1 MGRRTPALAVG
12 HGGPGLAI
20 GGLGASVMRSH
31 ARFQQPKGRVTT
43 RGGCAALDPHG
54 PHELNSD
61 PLNVAV
67 GVGPGQ
73 SSPIIES
80 RLVGPTNPQIQVDVA
95 IWSVAVIYYAETGL
109 LGAAAL
115 LAVLA
120 MAVGAIARSSAVLL
134 GLCARLVARRRGRDD
149 ELFALSPVWLF
160 LGVVLSWDRLF
171 PRAVSMKG
179 R

>member
-1 MGRRTPALAVG
+1 MAGIRMGLT
-12 HGGPGLAI
+12 
-20 GGLGASVMRSH
+20 
-31 ARFQQPKGRVTT
+31 
-43 RGGCAALDPHG
+43 
-54 PHELNSD
+54 LNSD

-73 SSPIIES
+73 AYEIIGS
-80 RLVGPTNPQIQVDVA
+80 HWSGPSASITEGPG
-95 IWSVAVIYYAETGL
+95 IWSLAVIYYAETGL
-109 LGAAAL
+109 LGAAAM

-134 GLCARLVARRRGRDD
+134 GLCALGSWLLGVVVTSCY
-149 ELFALSPVWLF
+149 FSLSPIWLF

-171 PRAVSMKG
+171 PRAASMRG

>member
-1 MGRRTPALAVG
+1 MNSHWSGPPIPRSQETVG
-12 HGGPGLAI
+12 
-20 GGLGASVMRSH
+20 
-31 ARFQQPKGRVTT
+31 
-43 RGGCAALDPHG
+43 
-54 PHELNSD
+54 
-61 PLNVAV
+61 
-67 GVGPGQ
+67 
-73 SSPIIES
+73 
-80 RLVGPTNPQIQVDVA
+80 

-134 GLCARLVARRRGRDD
+134 GLCAFGSWLVGVIVTTSYSS
-149 ELFALSPVWLF
+149 LSPVWLF

-171 PRAVSMKG
+171 PRAVLMRG